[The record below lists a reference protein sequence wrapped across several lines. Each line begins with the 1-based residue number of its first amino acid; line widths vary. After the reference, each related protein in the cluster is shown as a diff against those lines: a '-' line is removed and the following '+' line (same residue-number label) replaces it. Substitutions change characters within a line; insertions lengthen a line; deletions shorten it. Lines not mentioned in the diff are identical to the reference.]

1 MIWQISKF
9 QFRISPKV
17 LLIPM
22 LVSWSVLRG
31 TVEETHLRLQ
41 FALNESTASDAL
53 QAGLPRIAISLY
65 KDALE
70 NAAKAQVPQ
79 SEVRKLRLGLTSSF
93 LAIGE
98 IELAKEELK
107 ILEHSGE
114 QSGGVLLQL
123 ALIAFLERDVESL
136 KELMSELKPEAV
148 SEENRSWV
156 VFLQGMVAPSET
168 ASDCLLYTSP
178 SPRDS

>member
-1 MIWQISKF
+1 MTRLFRKF
-9 QFRISPKV
+9 QFRLSQKV
-17 LLIPM
+17 LLVPM
-22 LVSWSVLRG
+22 LVSWSVLCG
-31 TVEETHLRLQ
+31 TVEETRLRLQ
-41 FALNESTASDAL
+41 FALNESAASDAL
-53 QAGLPRIAISLY
+53 QVGLPRIAISLY

-114 QSGGVLLQL
+114 QSGEC
-123 ALIAFLERDVESL
+123 IAASCPDFLSRERCR
-136 KELMSELKPEAV
+136 
-148 SEENRSWV
+148 RS
-156 VFLQGMVAPSET
+156 
-168 ASDCLLYTSP
+168 
-178 SPRDS
+178 